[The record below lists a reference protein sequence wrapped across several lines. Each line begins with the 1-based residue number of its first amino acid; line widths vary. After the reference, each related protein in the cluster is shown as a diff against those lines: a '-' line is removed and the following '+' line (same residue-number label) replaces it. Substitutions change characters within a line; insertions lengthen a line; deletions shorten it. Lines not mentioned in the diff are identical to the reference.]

1 MSGIAYGVGVGPGD
15 PELMTQK
22 VIRLI
27 RENDVI
33 AVPGQDAKASVAYGI
48 AAAMVPEL
56 AQKELVPVP
65 MPMTRDKERLRKAHV
80 EGARLIES
88 YLNQG
93 KNVVYLTLGD
103 PSIYGSFSYLQRL
116 LLSDG
121 YPVETV
127 PGVPSFSAAAARLN
141 LPLVE
146 GDEPL
151 HVAPG
156 AHDMGETLRL
166 PGTCVLMKASGPLG
180 ETKAR
185 LKSSGKEVFAVENC
199 GMDTERLYRGVDQLP
214 DSAGY
219 LSLIVA
225 KDPPDR
231 P

>member
-22 VIRLI
+22 AIRLI

-199 GMDTERLYRGVDQLP
+199 GMEAEKLYRGVETLP
-214 DSAGY
+214 DDAGY
-219 LSLIVA
+219 LSLIIA
-225 KDPPDR
+225 KTSRD
-231 P
+231 

>member
-48 AAAMVPEL
+48 AASMVPEL

>member
-48 AAAMVPEL
+48 AASMVPEL

-88 YLNQG
+88 YLNRG

-116 LLSDG
+116 LLADG

>member
-22 VIRLI
+22 AIRLI

-33 AVPGQDAKASVAYGI
+33 AVPGQDAKVSVAYRI

-116 LLSDG
+116 LLADG
-121 YPVETV
+121 YTVETV

-166 PGTCVLMKASGPLG
+166 PGTCVLMKASGSLG

>member
-1 MSGIAYGVGVGPGD
+1 MRGIAYGVGVGPGD

-22 VIRLI
+22 AIHLI

-88 YLNQG
+88 YLNRG

-116 LLSDG
+116 LLADG

-127 PGVPSFSAAAARLN
+127 PGVPSFSAAAMSSLYLR
-141 LPLVE
+141 
-146 GDEPL
+146 
-151 HVAPG
+151 
-156 AHDMGETLRL
+156 TL
-166 PGTCVLMKASGPLG
+166 
-180 ETKAR
+180 
-185 LKSSGKEVFAVENC
+185 
-199 GMDTERLYRGVDQLP
+199 
-214 DSAGY
+214 
-219 LSLIVA
+219 
-225 KDPPDR
+225 
-231 P
+231 

>member
-1 MSGIAYGVGVGPGD
+1 MGTAYGVGVGPGD
-15 PELMTQK
+15 PELMTAK
-22 VIRLI
+22 AIRLI
-27 RENDVI
+27 RENDVS

-166 PGTCVLMKASGPLG
+166 PGTCVLMKASGSLG

-185 LKSSGKEVFAVENC
+185 LKSSGKEVFTVENC
-199 GMDTERLYRGVDQLP
+199 GMDTEKLYRGVDQLP

>member
-15 PELMTQK
+15 PELMTAK
-22 VIRLI
+22 AIRLI

-48 AAAMVPEL
+48 AASMVPEL

-166 PGTCVLMKASGPLG
+166 PGTCVLMKASGSLG

-199 GMDTERLYRGVDQLP
+199 GMETEKLYRGVEALP
-214 DSAGY
+214 DDAGY
-219 LSLIVA
+219 LSLIIA
-225 KDPPDR
+225 KTSRD
-231 P
+231 

>member
-15 PELMTQK
+15 PELMTAK
-22 VIRLI
+22 AIRLI

-33 AVPGQDAKASVAYGI
+33 AVPGQDAKVSVAYRI

-116 LLSDG
+116 LLADG
-121 YPVETV
+121 YTVETV

-166 PGTCVLMKASGPLG
+166 PGTCVLMKASGSLG

-199 GMDTERLYRGVDQLP
+199 GMDTEKLYRGVDQLP

>member
-15 PELMTQK
+15 PELMTAK
-22 VIRLI
+22 AIRLI

-33 AVPGQDAKASVAYGI
+33 AVPGQDAKVSVAYRI

-88 YLNQG
+88 YLSQG

-116 LLSDG
+116 LLADG
-121 YPVETV
+121 YTVETV

-166 PGTCVLMKASGPLG
+166 PGTCVLMKTSGSLG

>member
-48 AAAMVPEL
+48 AASMVPEL

-88 YLNQG
+88 YLNRG

-116 LLSDG
+116 LLADG

-127 PGVPSFSAAAARLN
+127 PGVPSFSAATARLN

-166 PGTCVLMKASGPLG
+166 PGTCVLMKAAGPLG

>member
-1 MSGIAYGVGVGPGD
+1 MSGIAYGVGIGPGD
-15 PELMTQK
+15 PELMTAK
-22 VIRLI
+22 AIRLI

-88 YLNQG
+88 YLNRG

-116 LLSDG
+116 LLADG

>member
-15 PELMTQK
+15 PELMTAK
-22 VIRLI
+22 AIRLI

-33 AVPGQDAKASVAYGI
+33 AVPGQDAKVSVAYGI
-48 AAAMVPEL
+48 AASMVQEL

-199 GMDTERLYRGVDQLP
+199 GMDTEKLYRGVDQLP

>member
-22 VIRLI
+22 AIRLI

-33 AVPGQDAKASVAYGI
+33 AVPGQDAKVSVAYGI

-121 YPVETV
+121 YTVETV